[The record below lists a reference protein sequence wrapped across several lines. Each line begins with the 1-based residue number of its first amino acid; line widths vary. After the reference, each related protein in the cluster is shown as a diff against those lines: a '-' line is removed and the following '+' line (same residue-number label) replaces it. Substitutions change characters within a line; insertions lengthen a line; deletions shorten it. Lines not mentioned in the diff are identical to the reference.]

1 MRRRSWRF
9 LAEWL
14 LMALLLPPLLWWLQ
28 SAPGLSQAD
37 LALYDWAIAHRRPD
51 PSLDVLVVGID
62 ERSLNALGPWPWP
75 RSVHARLLEQLAL
88 QAPQAV
94 LLDLFLDSPSQY
106 PDDDQRLARALA
118 QVPVYLP
125 LRYVSPAEAG
135 TGEIPHFE
143 EPLPMFAHNARA
155 VGHALLTTDADGV
168 TRRMNLSEGTP
179 GAMKPYV
186 GWQMAN
192 ALAGSAAPA
201 LAVAAPATPERDG
214 WQAQGSFGIP
224 FAGPAGTWRTVS
236 YASVLRGEVPPELLR
251 GKLVLI
257 GALANARLGDELAVA
272 GAGPVMQF
280 SGIELHANAIEAL
293 RHGRTVTFADGA
305 GLLLWTTLPVWLA
318 LALFLWAA
326 RHAWAFAFGLGAACL
341 VVSLGLLWRQHLW
354 LPPAAPLL
362 GIALVYFL
370 WSWRRLD
377 ALLRFFRERV
387 AALNAV
393 PAGAFEPE
401 PRAPAQAWDSVE
413 AQTQALDGAIDRIA
427 RMQALLA
434 TGLWQMPVAVLVCS
448 DAGTI
453 VQSNAAARS
462 LLLAGLPSG
471 SFADDPLRGSTVRG
485 VLQQATCESPPARLE
500 PNVAEHWSDELYT
513 ERTAITGKVFRG
525 RAAPLADAHGRV
537 TAWMVVLR
545 DLTDQR
551 RAEREREQWL
561 SFMSHDMR
569 TPQINILGLLNLHA
583 GGANGMNPG
592 RLTEGVRREAE
603 RSLAL
608 ADGFVDLIQA
618 RLHTYRF
625 AEMPAGAVALD
636 AVDQV
641 WAHAMASGVALTTRF
656 EAEDAMLWVD
666 LALLT
671 RAIVNLLRNAI
682 RHSAA
687 GSTIE
692 LCITTDTDARP
703 GRVLLAIRDQ
713 GEGMTSQQMQSLL
726 QPTEPG
732 SPAVPSA
739 APVPPGTARSHGIG
753 LAIVRAVV
761 ERHGGLLKGSSARG
775 VGTTFVLD
783 LPLHLPAVAA
793 VAAMATMAAKF

>member
-1 MRRRSWRF
+1 
-9 LAEWL
+9 
-14 LMALLLPPLLWWLQ
+14 MALLLPPVLWWLQ
-28 SAPGLSQAD
+28 RAPGLAQAD
-37 LALYDWAIAHRRPD
+37 LAMYDWAIGHGRPD

-62 ERSLNALGPWPWP
+62 ERSLGALGPWPWP

-88 QAPQAV
+88 QAPRAV
-94 LLDLFLDSPSQY
+94 LLDLFLDSHSQN

-125 LRYVSPAEAG
+125 LRYVDAAEAE
-135 TGEIPHFE
+135 TGETPGFQK
-143 EPLPMFAHNARA
+143 PLPMFAQNARA
-155 VGHALLTTDADGV
+155 VGHAVITTDADGM
-168 TRRMNLSEGTP
+168 TRRMNLVEGTP

-192 ALAGSAAPA
+192 ALAGSTAPA
-201 LAVAAPATPERDG
+201 SGIAAPATPGRDG
-214 WQAQGSFGIP
+214 WQTQGPFGIP

-236 YASVLRGEVPPELLR
+236 YASVLSGEVPPELLR
-251 GKLVLI
+251 GKVVLI
-257 GALANARLGDELAVA
+257 GALADARLGDQMAVA

-280 SGIELHANAIEAL
+280 SGIELHANAFDAL
-293 RHGRTVTFADGA
+293 RHGRVVTFADGV
-305 GLLLWTTLPVWLA
+305 GLLLWTALPVWLA
-318 LALFLWAA
+318 LTLFLWAA
-326 RHAWAFAFGLGAACL
+326 RHALQVAFALGAACL
-341 VVSLGLLWRQHLW
+341 TVSLGVLWRQHLW

-362 GIALVYFL
+362 GIALAYFL

-401 PRAPAQAWDSVE
+401 PQAFVQAWDSVE
-413 AQTQALDGAIDRIA
+413 AQTGALDGAITRITQ
-427 RMQALLA
+427 MQALLA
-434 TGLWQMPVAVLVCS
+434 AGLWHMPVAVLVCS

-462 LLLAGLPSG
+462 LLLGTLPSET
-471 SFADDPLRGSTVRG
+471 FADDPLRSSTVRE
-485 VLQQATCESPPARLE
+485 VLQQTTCESPPPQPE
-500 PNVAEHWSDELYT
+500 PDMAEHWSNELYA
-513 ERTAITGKVFRG
+513 ERTATTGNVFRG

-545 DLTDQR
+545 DLTSER

-569 TPQINILGLLNLHA
+569 TPQINILGMLDLHA
-583 GGANGMNPG
+583 GDANGVDPG
-592 RLTEGVRREAE
+592 RLTAGVRREAE

-608 ADGFVDLIQA
+608 ADGFIDLIQA

-625 AEMPAGAVALD
+625 AETPAGAVALD

-641 WAHAMASGVALTTRF
+641 WAHATASGIALTTRL
-656 EAEDAMLWVD
+656 EAEDAMLWAD

-687 GSTIE
+687 GSTID
-692 LCITTDTDARP
+692 LCVSTTDAGTTP
-703 GRVLLAIRDQ
+703 GRVLVAVRDQ
-713 GEGMTSQQMQSLL
+713 GEGMTSQQMKSLL

-732 SPAVPSA
+732 LLATHAGVPAS
-739 APVPPGTARSHGIG
+739 PGTARSHGIG

-761 ERHGGLLKGSSARG
+761 ERHGGLLQGFSAPG

-783 LPLHLPAVAA
+783 LPLHLSESGIED
-793 VAAMATMAAKF
+793 